1 MVAGVILVAVGM
13 KKTLG
18 NVDDPLKLVPAVAL
32 LGGAALYLVAH
43 VAFRLRNIGSLNR
56 QRLLCAGLLLALLP
70 VAVEIPALA
79 TVTLLA
85 AILAALIAYE
95 AVHFAEARDRIRH
108 ELAQSPAPD

>member
-1 MVAGVILVAVGM
+1 M
-13 KKTLG
+13 
-18 NVDDPLKLVPAVAL
+18 
-32 LGGAALYLVAH
+32 
-43 VAFRLRNIGSLNR
+43 
-56 QRLLCAGLLLALLP
+56 
-70 VAVEIPALA
+70 AVEIPALA